1 MNRSPRAPAAPYT
14 RAMRRLL
21 LVLLSIAVPTLLVV
35 GCSASS
41 SPASAPG
48 GGLAAANAA
57 GDKAGAVGAVS
68 ADRQVV
74 TDGTVDITV
83 KDPRA
88 VAREATSIVESAG
101 GRVDA
106 RTEDATAA
114 DGKGSARL
122 TLRIPASALTATLDA
137 FGKLGT
143 VENISLTATDVTGTA
158 QDLDARIDAMKISVQ
173 RLEDLLRKATTSADL
188 VAAESALNDR
198 QMQLESMQAQ
208 RALLADQVSMATI
221 RLGLFAQGDAPKK
234 TPHGFWGG
242 LVTGWNSLVT
252 AVSGALVV
260 LGVLLPWLAFFAVL
274 GAIVWAV
281 VRFAR
286 QRRPAREKVP
296 AAPSPAYPPLSMPP
310 PPLPTAPP
318 APPVQNGPQVPQA

>member
-1 MNRSPRAPAAPYT
+1 MLEPRTP
-14 RAMRRLL
+14 
-21 LVLLSIAVPTLLVV
+21 
-35 GCSASS
+35 
-41 SPASAPG
+41 
-48 GGLAAANAA
+48 
-57 GDKAGAVGAVS
+57 
-68 ADRQVV
+68 
-74 TDGTVDITV
+74 
-83 KDPRA
+83 
-88 VAREATSIVESAG
+88 
-101 GRVDA
+101 
-106 RTEDATAA
+106 TAA

-281 VRFAR
+281 VRFVR

-296 AAPSPAYPPLSMPP
+296 AAPSLAHPPLSMPP
-310 PPLPTAPP
+310 PPRPTAPP